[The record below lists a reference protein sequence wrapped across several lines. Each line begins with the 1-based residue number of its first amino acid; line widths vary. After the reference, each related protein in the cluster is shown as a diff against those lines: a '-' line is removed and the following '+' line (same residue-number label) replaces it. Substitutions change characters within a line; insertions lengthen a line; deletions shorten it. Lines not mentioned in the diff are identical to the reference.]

1 MKEKLIKRVGRIVSG
16 SFNSIVDAI
25 ESAAPEAVMAEAIR
39 EVDGAIDEVRAE
51 LGLIVANKHLA
62 NNRLMEANKKHEE
75 LSENIEL
82 AINSNREDLAEAAV
96 SKQLDI
102 EAQIPVLEATI
113 KDCGDQEKE
122 LEGYVNALLAKKRE
136 MQDELR
142 QFRQSRDEAGA
153 YDAASDASTGSGA
166 SGVESRVEKAQ
177 SAFDRVLEN
186 ATGVP
191 GSAGSSDR
199 KSAAQLAELESMA
212 HKNRV
217 QERLAAIKSKMED
230 K

>member
-1 MKEKLIKRVGRIVSG
+1 MKEKLIKRVGRIISG

-25 ESAAPEAVMAEAIR
+25 ESAAPETVMEETVR
-39 EVDGAIDEVRAE
+39 EVDGAIDDVRAE
-51 LGLIVANKHLA
+51 LGLVVANKHLA

-82 AINSNREDLAEAAV
+82 AIKSNREDLAEAAV

-122 LEGYVNALLAKKRE
+122 MEGYINALMAKKRE
-136 MQDELR
+136 MQEELR
-142 QFRQSRDEAGA
+142 QFRQSRTEAKA
-153 YDAASDASTGSGA
+153 HDAAPATDAGGT
-166 SGVESRVEKAQ
+166 SGVESRVAKAE
-177 SAFDRVLEN
+177 SAFDRVLEK
-186 ATGVP
+186 ATGLP
-191 GSAGSSDR
+191 GSATTGDR
-199 KSAAQLAELESMA
+199 KSASQLAELESMA

-217 QERLAAIKSKMED
+217 QERLAAIKSKMESN
-230 K
+230 